1 MSLVYASINLR
12 SKLNKHKN
20 PVSIPGIYHKT
31 LDSLNLVCS
40 NSLRGQ
46 QFLRNRT
53 NSMNHMSILHC
64 CRRSTGTVLWG
75 QVSIHRPLHYLQ
87 AQIINVHQRFQ
98 SIRISFYLCLFH
110 QLLLSIHINELLY
123 NFIYT
128 VAKIVKSAFQLLLL
142 LKPMSFITFFIK
154 LMLGKLVM
162 PFFYLFFLPF
172 TAFMN
177 NGCFSLILT
186 QNEPILNKQ

>member
-20 PVSIPGIYHKT
+20 PVSIPGIYNKT

-53 NSMNHMSILHC
+53 NSMNHMSILHR

-123 NFIYT
+123 NFIT
-128 VAKIVKSAFQLLLL
+128 VAKIVKSAFQFLLL

-162 PFFYLFFLPF
+162 PFFYFFFFPF